1 MLRSICYR
9 IRCICLHHELFQC
22 IVSILPTN
30 KERSA
35 HQSWQ
40 LKWQGYAEL
49 TGTEAQVES
58 NLETVQGSLLW
69 VIRLS
74 MKIMT
79 MKTTRTRPRCWDM
92 RLAQCTSIWQL
103 VVVQEISIMSPQ
115 IRLVLVSDAMQKYE
129 DFVAKSHRH
138 HNPLGACESLGRK
151 LRFSTVRFSVWF
163 PEVGIAHGEGVYLL
177 C

>member
-9 IRCICLHHELFQC
+9 IRCICLHHEVFQC

-69 VIRLS
+69 VTRLS

-92 RLAQCTSIWQL
+92 SKSMHIDLAAFRCPGDLHHVTANSVGLGLRRNAI
-103 VVVQEISIMSPQ
+103 
-115 IRLVLVSDAMQKYE
+115 QK
-129 DFVAKSHRH
+129 
-138 HNPLGACESLGRK
+138 P
-151 LRFSTVRFSVWF
+151 
-163 PEVGIAHGEGVYLL
+163 
-177 C
+177 